1 MHASVKIMDI
11 EVDMMTNDIFI
22 QKMNE
27 YLTDDHLDV
36 IFFAS
41 TGMLDRATKDESY
54 RQLIE
59 QAELFLPGEEALLT
73 THHVDMLEA
82 GGMVISCRSLGVMLE
97 NLKEQGRTLYII
109 AQNEEEIWKL
119 EMYCTAMQPEI
130 KVVGAYVYD
139 EEMEDDAVVNEINSH
154 TPDMILLNLPV
165 GIQEQWIMDHA
176 ALLNAKLCIAVGGVS
191 GLILSEQKEA
201 PEWVKKLGLEGA
213 YQRLVKEQTV
223 QKDFKARIFRKKI
236 VQYNNNQIDEAL
248 HDSTQEK
255 DDNIF

>member
-1 MHASVKIMDI
+1 MQASVKIMDI
-11 EVDMMTNDIFI
+11 DVDMLSNDVFI
-22 QKMNE
+22 QKMDE

-36 IFFAS
+36 VFFAS
-41 TGMLDRATKDESY
+41 TGMLDRAMKDEAY
-54 RQLIE
+54 RQIID

-73 THHVDMLEA
+73 THHVEMLEA
-82 GGMVISCRSLGVMLE
+82 GGMVVSCRSLGMMLE
-97 NLKEQGRTLYII
+97 NLEKKDRTLYII

-119 EMYCTAMQPEI
+119 EMYCTAMQPEL

-139 EEMEDDAVVNEINSH
+139 EEMEDEAVLNEINSH
-154 TPDMILLNLPV
+154 TPDIILLNLPV
-165 GIQEQWIMDHA
+165 GLQEQWITGHV
-176 ALLNAKLCIAVGGVS
+176 ALLNAKLCIAIGGVS
-191 GLILSEQKEA
+191 GLILSEQKET

-255 DDNIF
+255 GDNIL

>member
-1 MHASVKIMDI
+1 MQASVKIMDI
-11 EVDMMTNDIFI
+11 DVDMLSNDVFI
-22 QKMNE
+22 QKMDE

-36 IFFAS
+36 VFFAS
-41 TGMLDRATKDESY
+41 TGMLDRAMKDEAY
-54 RQLIE
+54 RQIID

-73 THHVDMLEA
+73 THHVEMLEA
-82 GGMVISCRSLGVMLE
+82 GGMVVSCRSLGMMLE
-97 NLKEQGRTLYII
+97 NLEKKDRTLYII

-119 EMYCTAMQPEI
+119 EMYCTAMQPEL

-139 EEMEDDAVVNEINSH
+139 EEMEDEVVLNEMNSH
-154 TPDMILLNLPV
+154 TPDIILLNLPV
-165 GIQEQWIMDHA
+165 GLQEQWIMEHA
-176 ALLNAKLCIAVGGVS
+176 ALLNAKLCIAIGGVS
-191 GLILSEQKEA
+191 GLILSEQKET
-201 PEWVKKLGLEGA
+201 PEWVKRLGLEGA

-255 DDNIF
+255 GDNIL